1 MIIKP
6 LEIGLKIQA
15 LRKNKGITQEELAE
29 KCNVSWRTISNLE
42 RGQVIPSLQLICDI
56 AEHFD
61 VSIDKLLNNKIT
73 VKKPMSRIRKENQ
86 VIESIYQLDDK
97 LLYHIEEYIKLLK
110 KIS

>member
-1 MIIKP
+1 MIIKS

-15 LRKNKGITQEELAE
+15 LRKNANITQEKLAE

-42 RGQVIPSLQLICDI
+42 IGVVMPSLQVICDI
-56 AEHFD
+56 AQCFD
-61 VSIDKLLNNKIT
+61 VSIDKLLNNKIIN
-73 VKKPMSRIRKENQ
+73 KPMSRIRKENQ

>member
-1 MIIKP
+1 MIIKS

-15 LRKNKGITQEELAE
+15 LRKNANITQEKLAE

-56 AEHFD
+56 SEHFD
-61 VSIDKLLNNKIT
+61 VSIDKLLNNKII

-86 VIESIYQLDDK
+86 VIESICQLDNK

-110 KIS
+110 KI

>member
-15 LRKNKGITQEELAE
+15 LRKNKGITQEKLAE

-42 RGQVIPSLQLICDI
+42 RGQVNPSLQLICDI

-61 VSIDKLLNNKIT
+61 VSIDKLLNNKIII
-73 VKKPMSRIRKENQ
+73 KKPMSRIRKENQ
-86 VIESIYQLDDK
+86 VIESICQLDNK
-97 LLYHIEEYIKLLK
+97 LLCHIEEYIKLLM
-110 KIS
+110 KI